1 LVSRIVACLKMK
13 RLLILIFLFSTYS
26 QSFYR
31 YRFEEPWSISAGI
44 GPTQYFGEL
53 YSFWK
58 YNEGIQPDFNANFAV
73 NYIFGTHLKARLEG
87 TYYKI
92 SGSDPPSDPRAFRTP
107 RNLHFRASNIEV
119 AALIEYYWHPVK
131 VNNITRHLWNPYIF
145 AGVGMSTNNP
155 QAELNGTWMDLRPLQ
170 LENNPYND
178 KIVVFPMGLGF
189 KYKLNV
195 YMDMKIEGNYRFTL
209 TDYMDD
215 ISAFNVS
222 EFYLDLVDD
231 YVTGSNPDRLR
242 LAIRNPGF
250 VKDDGEPDVDKI
262 LRNQGRVRRGS
273 GLTHRYDGYMTLSV
287 GVEIYLSPDIWDNW
301 IFRNRI
307 YEKRFRFW

>member
-1 LVSRIVACLKMK
+1 MK
-13 RLLILIFLFSTYS
+13 RLLLIIFLFSTFSSYS

-44 GPTQYFGEL
+44 GPSQYFGEL

-58 YNEGIQPDFNANFAV
+58 YNEGVQPDWNANFSV
-73 NYIFGTHLKARLEG
+73 NYIFGTHLKTRLEG

-92 SGSDPPSDPRAFRTP
+92 SGQDPPSDPRAYRTP
-107 RNLHFRASNIEV
+107 RNLHFKAQNIEV
-119 AALIEYYWHPVK
+119 AVLIEYYWHPVK

-155 QAELNGTWMDLRPLQ
+155 KAELNGTWVDLRPLQ

-195 YMDMKIEGNYRFTL
+195 YMDMKFEGNYRFTL

-215 ISAFNVS
+215 ISAYNVK

-231 YVTGSNPDRLR
+231 YVTGNNPDRLR
-242 LAIRNPGF
+242 LAIRNPQF
-250 VKDDGEPDVDKI
+250 VLDNGEPDVNAI
-262 LRNQGRVRRGS
+262 LRNNGRVRRGS
-273 GLTHRYDGYMTLSV
+273 GLTHRYDGYLTFNL
-287 GVEIYLSPDIWDNW
+287 GLEIYLSPDIWDNW
-301 IFRNRI
+301 IFRDRI